1 MKKNHILVAVLLGL
15 VLLFGATNY
24 FKKNSSTNF
33 KAEVIQLDSSQVNKI
48 IVRPSLVAKEEP
60 IVISKDNNS
69 WHVTQGTIKTKANQT
84 TVKNV
89 LGQLEQIR
97 TEQLVAK
104 TKDKWKA
111 YELTDSLAQCIEIK
125 AESKAQTIKLYL
137 GKTTYK
143 PSQTSGY
150 GGRPSV
156 NGFTYF
162 RVNKNPNIYAL
173 KSGLSNTFKRE
184 FNSWR
189 NTDFIKVD
197 KDLITQLEFE
207 AIDDDN
213 TFSLTKKESDW
224 TMNGLLPDSTKVAQ
238 YLNTIRHQSSSQ
250 FADNFTPKKNSDYK
264 LTIKGNSIEDLIVK
278 VYRDSIGNKFFL
290 NSSQHP
296 NVFVESDS
304 IGLFKRIFINQDQ
317 FQNN

>member
-1 MKKNHILVAVLLGL
+1 MKKNNILIVALIGL
-15 VLLFGATNY
+15 VLLFVTTNY
-24 FKKNSSTNF
+24 FKKNSRANF
-33 KAEVIQLDSSQVNKI
+33 KAEVIQLDSSHVNKI

-60 IVISKDNNS
+60 IIISKDNNS
-69 WHVTQGTIKTKANQT
+69 WQVTQGTIKTKANQS

-89 LGQLEQIR
+89 LGQLEQIKI
-97 TEQLVAK
+97 EQLVAK
-104 TKDKWKA
+104 TKNKWKA
-111 YELTDSLAQCIEIK
+111 YELTDSLAQCVEIK
-125 AESKAQTIKLYL
+125 EKGKEQTTKLYF

-156 NGFTYF
+156 NASTYF
-162 RVNKNPNIYAL
+162 RVNKNPNTFAL
-173 KSGLSNTFKRE
+173 KSGLSNTFKRK

-189 NTDFIKVD
+189 NTEFIKVD

-207 AIDDDN
+207 ASDNN

-224 TMNGLLPDSTKVAQ
+224 TMSELSPDSTKVAQ
-238 YLNTIRHQSSSQ
+238 YLNTIRHQNSSQ
-250 FADNFTPKKNSDYK
+250 FADEFTPKKNADYK

-278 VYRDSIGNKFFL
+278 AYRDSTENKFFL

-304 IGLFKRIFINQDQ
+304 TGLFKRLFVNQDH